1 MGAVVG
7 ALVMGVLNNGMSM
20 FGMTAELQKV
30 VKGAVL
36 LGAVVLD
43 VTTKKRKG

>member
-1 MGAVVG
+1 
-7 ALVMGVLNNGMSM
+7 MGVLNNGMSM
-20 FGMTAELQKV
+20 CGLSTDFQKV

-43 VTTKKRKG
+43 VVTKNKKG